1 MRIQPRN
8 TILEGDA
15 RKQLAS
21 LPDAFVDCVV
31 TSPPYYLQRTYG
43 VDGQIGLEPTVE
55 EWVSKLIG
63 VFHEVARVLKPTG
76 ALWLNIADTYSRGSA
91 SGAPPKSLL
100 LGPERLALALLADG
114 WVLRNRCVWW
124 KQAPMPSG
132 VADRLETTYDT
143 VYFMTRSPRYFF
155 DLDAVR
161 EPIADGHGP
170 ALGRNPGDVWQLEK
184 AKFGGGHFATF
195 PERLVEL
202 PLLATCPAKVCRA
215 CGAPWTTW
223 TTKEY
228 IGKPA
233 RFQRDPFVRRHP
245 IRYRVIRRHPRL
257 APGCSCQAP
266 TRSGL
271 VLDPCIG
278 TGTVAAVAERHGRD
292 WLGIELNPSYCDLAW
307 NRIRGLPVRRVA

>member
-43 VDGQIGLEPTVE
+43 VDGQLGLEASVE
-55 EWVSKLIG
+55 EWVSNLRA

-76 ALWLNIADTYSRGSA
+76 ALWLNIADTYSRGPA
-91 SGAPPKSLL
+91 SGAPSKSLL
-100 LGPERLALALLADG
+100 LGPERLTLALLGDG
-114 WVLRNRCVWW
+114 WVPRNRCVWR

-132 VADRLETTYDT
+132 VTDRLETTYDT
-143 VYFMTRSPRYFF
+143 VYFMTRSQRYAF
-155 DLDAVR
+155 DLDAIRV
-161 EPIADGHGP
+161 PIAYTSGS

-202 PLLATCPAKVCRA
+202 PLLATCPANVCRA
-215 CGAPWTTW
+215 CGAPWKTRTTR
-223 TTKEY
+223 EY
-228 IGKPA
+228 IGNPV
-233 RFQRDPFVRRHP
+233 RFQRDRYVRRHP
-245 IRYRVIRRHPRL
+245 VRYRVIRRHPRL
-257 APGCSCQAP
+257 APGCSCRAA
-266 TRSGL
+266 TRPGL
-271 VLDPCIG
+271 ILDPFFG
-278 TGTVAAVAERHGRD
+278 SGTVGAVAERHGRD
-292 WLGIELNPSYCDLAW
+292 WLGIELNPDYCQLAW
-307 NRIRGLPVRRVA
+307 KRIRDVPVQRPR

>member
-1 MRIQPRN
+1 MQIRPLN

-15 RKQLAS
+15 HKQLAS

-31 TSPPYYLQRTYG
+31 TSPPYYLQRSYE
-43 VDGQIGLEPTVE
+43 VDSQIGLEPTVE
-55 EWVSKLIG
+55 EWVSKLRA

-100 LGPERLALALLADG
+100 LGPERLALALLTDG
-114 WVLRNRCVWW
+114 WVLRNRCIWR

-132 VADRLETTYDT
+132 VSDRLETTYDT
-143 VYFMTRSPRYFF
+143 VYFMTRSRRYGF
-155 DLDAVR
+155 DLDAIR
-161 EPIADGHGP
+161 EPIADAGGA
-170 ALGRNPGDVWQLEK
+170 ALGRNPGDVWQVQK

-215 CGAPWTTW
+215 CGHSWKTR

-228 IGKPA
+228 IGQPVA
-233 RFQRDPFVRRHP
+233 FQRDRYVRRHP
-245 IRYRVIRRHPRL
+245 VRYRVIRRHPRL
-257 APGCSCQAP
+257 RRSCRC
-266 TRSGL
+266 RSGTSPGL
-271 VLDPCIG
+271 ILDPFFG
-278 TGTVAAVAERHGRD
+278 TGTVGAVAERLGRD
-292 WLGIELNPSYCDLAW
+292 WLGIELNPSYCQLAW
-307 NRIRGLPVRRVA
+307 ERIRGVPLERAA